1 MLIKEEKFTKFK
13 SVSLTPIN
21 YKIIKLFYFYF
32 NAFCKKS
39 NKKGILLKIKNDGKL
54 QMMKKGGRR
63 ERKKKRVSKVNE

>member
-54 QMMKKGGRR
+54 QTMKKKEEGEKGR
-63 ERKKKRVSKVNE
+63 KNVSLK